1 MQGGSLVEDTAPIGA
16 QSIDPGGNLVVLP
29 GRGEYDASGQGCVG
43 RCLFYEGG
51 LCMALRV
58 QCWKG
63 LPNMVCA
70 LAIAGVFLTVA
81 GCSSHEPKPMAQPT
95 PDQVRGHADHT
106 FDKLKQEE
114 RERASQEP
122 R

>member
-1 MQGGSLVEDTAPIGA
+1 
-16 QSIDPGGNLVVLP
+16 
-29 GRGEYDASGQGCVG
+29 
-43 RCLFYEGG
+43 
-51 LCMALRV
+51 MALRV
-58 QCWKG
+58 QSWKG
-63 LPNMVCA
+63 PQNVVCA
-70 LAIAGVFLTVA
+70 LTLAGVLLTIA
-81 GCSSHEPKPMAQPT
+81 GCSSHEPKPMVQPT